1 MNKFNLMAMA
11 EKMPDNTLAQELI
24 KLAAII
30 AATCLAAKI
39 ENIIHELAKD
49 NPPDITGEIRYEEG
63 K

>member
-11 EKMPDNTLAQELI
+11 EKMPANTLTQELI

-30 AATCLAAKI
+30 TATCLAAKI
-39 ENIIHELAKD
+39 ENIIHELSKD
-49 NPPDITGEIRYEEG
+49 NSPDIAGEIRYEEG

>member
-1 MNKFNLMAMA
+1 MNKFNLIAMA
-11 EKMPDNTLAQELI
+11 EKMPANTLTQELI

-39 ENIIHELAKD
+39 ESIIHELSKD
-49 NPPDITGEIRYEEG
+49 TPPDITGEIRYEEG